1 LVSPFNCEEFARLFD
16 GVANTKACFNKVNH
30 GILGNSTGFNCVFY
44 KPFPFFGYA
53 VIYGLPKNQDTK
65 ELNYLLSELIRQS
78 KSNNCWFLEVRNHE
92 QSHEL
97 NILFSEL
104 GFNYRPWLNATL
116 DLHRNWQ
123 LRISENKRRNIQ
135 KAINLGLK
143 FRKCSSSQEINAAY
157 KIFEFHYKRIRKPLP
172 GRIFFE
178 NCLNSPNYAFIFVTY
193 RGSEILASSL
203 VLCFQK
209 VAAQYYFATDYNHL
223 SEHQSAS
230 FHQWSVL
237 NWAHQNG
244 IIQMDLVGG
253 GDPDKRYG
261 VREFKRRFGA
271 TFDEVGRWEFIFKPI
286 RWNIL
291 KSATDLILRFKK

>member
-1 LVSPFNCEEFARLFD
+1 MVSPFYCEEFARLFD
-16 GVANTKACFNKVNH
+16 GVANTKASFNKVNH
-30 GILGNSTGFNCVFY
+30 GIIGNSTGFNCVFY

-53 VIYGLPKNQDTK
+53 VIYGLLKNQDIN
-65 ELNYLLSELIRQS
+65 ELNNHLNELIRQS

-97 NILFSEL
+97 NILLTKL

-116 DLHRNWQ
+116 DLQSNWQ

-135 KAINLGLK
+135 KAINLGLQ
-143 FRKCSSSQEINAAY
+143 FRRCSSSQEINAVY
-157 KIFEFHYKRIRKPLP
+157 KLFELHYKRIRKPLP

-178 NCLNSPNYAFIFVTY
+178 NCLKNPNYAFIFVTY
-193 RGSEILASSL
+193 KGSEILASSL

-209 VAAQYYFATDYNHL
+209 VAAQYYFATDYDHL

-237 NWAHQNG
+237 NWAYQNG

-253 GDPDKRYG
+253 GEPDKPYG

-271 TFDEVGRWEFIFKPI
+271 TFDEVGRWQFIFKPI

-291 KSATDLILRFKK
+291 KSVMDLILCFKK